1 MMTLKIAI
9 IGTGKVARQS
19 YLPYLSSRE
28 DSGRVLPGG
37 RALPVRLSYFS
48 RTRAKAEACAKDF
61 GGDVAG
67 SVEEL
72 MADDPDAVLVLT
84 DETQRYDATLPLLEY
99 HPRRIFF
106 EKPLLARN
114 GQANVCEEDFFQA
127 RELLQSAHAGSA
139 ASGAVAGA
147 ETAMV
152 FNYRFFD
159 QVERAQ
165 RIIQERGFGKLIQ
178 ASLFVNYACWSH
190 CIDLLNLFGGRAA
203 WVAALAGESTYQGA
217 VDVAGSFRLEN
228 GASGTI
234 LGTSGSSFEMSL
246 YELHFNF
253 ENGSLH
259 LSDLDGPLQVN
270 DNARRYSETHALIG
284 NYARWAQYSASFEK
298 SLAAYL
304 ESIEKGAPP
313 PIPGIAGLEELQ
325 FEAALRRS
333 ITERRPV
340 DVQEEF
346 PVSMN

>member
-1 MMTLKIAI
+1 MTLKIAI
-9 IGTGKVARQS
+9 VGTGKVARQS
-19 YLPYLSSRE
+19 YLPYLSRRE

-37 RALPVRLSYFS
+37 RVLPVRLSYFS

-61 GGDVAG
+61 GGHVAG

-84 DETQRYDATLPLLEY
+84 DEIQRYDATLPLLEY

-106 EKPLLARN
+106 EKPLVARN
-114 GQANVCEEDFFQA
+114 GQANVCEADFFQA
-127 RELLQSAHAGSA
+127 RELLQAAHTS
-139 ASGAVAGA
+139 GA

-159 QVERAQ
+159 QVVRAQ

-190 CIDLLNLFGGRAA
+190 CIDLLHLFGGRAA
-203 WVAALAGESTYQGA
+203 WVAALAGETPYQGA

-234 LGTSGSSFEMSL
+234 LGTSGSNFETSL

-259 LSDLDGPLQVN
+259 LSDLDGPLHVN

-284 NYARWAQYSASFEK
+284 NYSRWAQYSASFEK

-304 ESIEKGAPP
+304 ESIQKGTPP

-333 ITERRPV
+333 ITQRRPV
-340 DVQEEF
+340 DVQQEF
-346 PVSMN
+346 PISKGLLL